1 MAPLLRSGKTPRY
14 SLRLKE
20 QAAKKDL
27 IQHKQQAPSKAPHC
41 QSRKRQPKLAK
52 AQQTSIHDNST
63 SSHMRAQLTAFSG
76 STSVANRVF
85 AIAELLEHI
94 LLYVASSEYADICAE
109 NLLPTGDLRV
119 VVSPVVLERVNTIF
133 CSTIRGSH
141 KLQSMILDSVVPP
154 SWRARA
160 FDDYYNQLDWPHV
173 DHAGLGPMLW
183 LISKAPVTFDAFRQR
198 KNERLT
204 IELDVPEPNAL
215 RAWLQDTEDQSWRN
229 VDCCLPTAQFKK
241 IRVKVLLKYKE
252 KKIRAREQG
261 CSRTKYEIP
270 RPLVTGMF
278 ESNAPLATLA
288 RVLELAMAQERTGY
302 DTRRRSLVHLR

>member
-1 MAPLLRSGKTPRY
+1 MAPLLRSGKTPLY

-27 IQHKQQAPSKAPHC
+27 IQHKQQAPGKAPHC

-63 SSHMRAQLTAFSG
+63 SSHMRAQLIAFSG
-76 STSVANRVF
+76 STSAANRVF

-160 FDDYYNQLDWPHV
+160 FDDYYNQLDWPQ
-173 DHAGLGPMLW
+173 
-183 LISKAPVTFDAFRQR
+183 APVTFDAFRQR

-204 IELDVPEPNAL
+204 IELDVSEPNAL

-288 RVLELAMAQERTGY
+288 RVWELTMAQERTGY